1 MKCRYCKYDSKKY
14 FEICPKCKKKQNDN
28 IDKEKNSNQDDTIV
42 LLRKQIDDIQ
52 QLLIED
58 EKNNFS
64 K

>member
-42 LLRKQIDDIQ
+42 LY
-52 QLLIED
+52 
-58 EKNNFS
+58 
-64 K
+64 